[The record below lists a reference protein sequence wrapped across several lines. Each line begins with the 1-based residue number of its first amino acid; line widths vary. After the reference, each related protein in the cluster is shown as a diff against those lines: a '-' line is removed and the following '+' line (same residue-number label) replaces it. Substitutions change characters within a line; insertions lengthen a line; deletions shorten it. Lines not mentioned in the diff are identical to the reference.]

1 MTEKYIKENDV
12 YNLFPQCGIAKLHVA
27 QIDELPRVDVVE
39 VRQIEKVKQEILE
52 RMNEFITEYRSISQ
66 SYVDHFGGKA
76 ESMEVASR
84 LVNAAL
90 TDLCFKYSAKM
101 DERGDVE

>member
-1 MTEKYIKENDV
+1 MAEKYIKENDV

-27 QIDELPRVDVVE
+27 QIDELPRANVVD

-52 RMNEFITEYRSISQ
+52 RMNEFITEYRGISQ
-66 SYVDHFGGKA
+66 NDVDYFGGKA

-90 TDLCFKYSAKM
+90 TDLCPNCSAKM
-101 DERGDVE
+101 DGKEDEE